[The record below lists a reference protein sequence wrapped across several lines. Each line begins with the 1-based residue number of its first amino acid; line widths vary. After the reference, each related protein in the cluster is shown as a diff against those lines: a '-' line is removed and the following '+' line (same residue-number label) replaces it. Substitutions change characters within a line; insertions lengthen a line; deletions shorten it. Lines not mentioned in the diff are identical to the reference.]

1 MTADWWKEAVVYQ
14 IYPASFNDSNN
25 DGFGDINGITQK
37 LDYLCSLGVRII
49 WISPY
54 FKSPYIDNGYDISDY
69 RAIDPRFGTM
79 EDWENMLS
87 EMHKRGLKLIM
98 DLVVN
103 HCSDQHKW
111 FQEAKKSKDNPYRDY
126 FIWKDPK
133 PDGMPPNNWTSY
145 FSGPAWEY
153 EPLTNQD
160 YLHLFSKEQPDL
172 NWQNPR
178 LREEIYDIMHYWIG
192 KGVDGF
198 RLDVMHA
205 YGKTPGLPDGRMDGT
220 LPVGAEHF
228 SSLPLNHAY
237 MKEMNREVFS
247 KYDIFTVGETDGI
260 TIDDAL
266 QYTSEAAGE
275 VNTVFQFQHVNID
288 SVYEER
294 WLADSPLPVK
304 AFKSC
309 LADWQ
314 RGLDLEGWNSLY
326 LSNHDQPRQVSR
338 FGNDEKYWAESA
350 KMLATIMHLQK
361 GTPFVYQGEE
371 IGMTNC
377 PVHDINEVQDIESIH
392 AYNEYLSLGLAT
404 REEMLAGISR
414 RGRDNSRTPMQWDRT
429 ANAGFSENTPWLHV
443 NKNYKEINVE
453 SQINCDDSIYHYY
466 RKLINLRSQIPVVVY
481 GSFTEFYRDSD
492 SIFCFTR
499 SLGNQVL
506 LVTANM
512 TAESVEYKVPG
523 AVSYTKSSLYI
534 SNYPTGQSPQDCV
547 LRPYEA
553 SAYLLLKH

>member
-1 MTADWWKEAVVYQ
+1 M
-14 IYPASFNDSNN
+14 
-25 DGFGDINGITQK
+25 
-37 LDYLCSLGVRII
+37 R
-49 WISPY
+49 
-54 FKSPYIDNGYDISDY
+54 
-69 RAIDPRFGTM
+69 
-79 EDWENMLS
+79 
-87 EMHKRGLKLIM
+87 
-98 DLVVN
+98 
-103 HCSDQHKW
+103 
-111 FQEAKKSKDNPYRDY
+111 
-126 FIWKDPK
+126 
-133 PDGMPPNNWTSY
+133 
-145 FSGPAWEY
+145 SG
-153 EPLTNQD
+153 
-160 YLHLFSKEQPDL
+160 
-172 NWQNPR
+172 
-178 LREEIYDIMHYWIG
+178 G
-192 KGVDGF
+192 
-198 RLDVMHA
+198 
-205 YGKTPGLPDGRMDGT
+205 
-220 LPVGAEHF
+220 
-228 SSLPLNHAY
+228 
-237 MKEMNREVFS
+237 
-247 KYDIFTVGETDGI
+247 
-260 TIDDAL
+260 
-266 QYTSEAAGE
+266 
-275 VNTVFQFQHVNID
+275 
-288 SVYEER
+288 

-392 AYNEYLSLGLAT
+392 AYNEYLSKGLAT

-466 RKLINLRSQIPVVVY
+466 RKLIHLRSQNPVVVY

-523 AVSYTKSSLYI
+523 AVTYTKSSLYI
-534 SNYPTGQSPQDCV
+534 SNYPTGQSPHDRV